1 MFKYIDLLQ
10 RTKTSNFSETSV
22 EPVTLDEIEELQSF
36 NVNFFPY
43 CVVTDQLT
51 EQSDLSDQFTQYL
64 NKVKNNREQKLFNQS
79 QPKELP
85 NVDQLK
91 QMVLRIDKS
100 LRSFKHSVFSI
111 VVNED
116 SKSIK
121 TFDFD
126 CNLPEVL
133 NNGAK
138 DLCSVRQVGNMLQ
151 CCM

>member
-1 MFKYIDLLQ
+1 MLQ
-10 RTKTSNFSETSV
+10 RTKTSNFSETPV
-22 EPVTLDEIEELQSF
+22 EPVTLDEIKELQSF
-36 NVNFFPY
+36 TVNFFPY
-43 CVVTDQLT
+43 CVHTDKLA
-51 EQSDLSDQFTQYL
+51 EQSDLSDKFMQCL
-64 NKVKNNREQKLFNQS
+64 KKVKNDAEPKLFNQS

-91 QMVLRIDKS
+91 QTVLKIDKS
-100 LRSFKHSVFSI
+100 LRLFKHSVFSI

-133 NNGAK
+133 NSGAE
-138 DLCSVRQVGNMLQ
+138 DLCLVRQVGNMVQ